1 MIIICDKCNTKF
13 NIKDSIIPDEGADFK
28 CTKCSN
34 LLHLKKE
41 VKVDIIKKEIEVKK
55 EEPKKVDDLDYGA
68 LFGDD
73 TKEEVKKDESF
84 DDLFGNN
91 FAKFEEQPTI
101 VAPTEEVDY
110 DSLKDVADELDLGVE
125 TPISS
130 NVASSIDDLES
141 SFSESPNFL
150 SKNAEDGPSFDDVFG
165 GNDLA
170 NDFLD
175 EDEKTQIAPYQD
187 EDIKAFVKKANEESE
202 NKVKKFK
209 EELKTSLEDENF
221 DKKPEDWKPEDS
233 SSFKHITIKDEK
245 DVTYEFKEE
254 NDLLEW
260 IKTRKDLNTLLYSH
274 DNKNFES
281 ITNFS
286 PVKNLVDEFNAKL
299 NAEEAVSV
307 DEISFKSPVLSQEL
321 EKVEEQK
328 EEEEKKGG
336 FGKFLLI
343 LIVLLLIAAGT
354 LYVLHTQKI
363 VNIPFLPPV
372 EATEKVDNTNKDT
385 KVDANKDTKV
395 DANKDTKVD
404 EKKDDAKVDDTKV
417 DEKKD
422 DTKVDEKKDDA
433 IKVENKKDAKVDEKK
448 DTKVDEKKDDAT
460 KVAEKKDA
468 KKDDA
473 TKVAENKDTKVENKK
488 ATKVAENKDTKV
500 EKKDDATKVTEKK
513 NAKVEKK
520 ETRKEK
526 RKRYRTAKKLFD
538 TKKFEEAKVAYLKLA
553 MDYPEDAE
561 PYGVLYVIFKN
572 LGDKT
577 TAYKFR
583 KAYKQLSNE
592 QKNIVV
598 SADLLKKLLNPVE
611 APKTMQ
617 ERYTLARRKLAI
629 KDYKTAKVNF
639 LNLAIEN
646 PKDSEAYGALS
657 IIYKALGDPD
667 TSAKFYQAS
676 TDIDN
681 KKPNTTISITYLK
694 ELLKK

>member
-41 VKVDIIKKEIEVKK
+41 VKVDIIKKEIKIKK

-395 DANKDTKVD
+395 D
-404 EKKDDAKVDDTKV
+404 EKKDDAKVDEKKDDTKV

-433 IKVENKKDAKVDEKK
+433 
-448 DTKVDEKKDDAT
+448 
-460 KVAEKKDA
+460 
-468 KKDDA
+468 
-473 TKVAENKDTKVENKK
+473 NKDT
-488 ATKVAENKDTKV
+488 
-500 EKKDDATKVTEKK
+500 
-513 NAKVEKK
+513 KVEKK

-583 KAYKQLSNE
+583 KAYKQLSSE